1 MLIYINRQHKCMKRS
16 EDVADGDN
24 FDKSDENI
32 IAVEQNKQWSSEVK
46 R

>member
-1 MLIYINRQHKCMKRS
+1 MKES

-32 IAVEQNKQWSSEVK
+32 IVVEQNK
-46 R
+46 